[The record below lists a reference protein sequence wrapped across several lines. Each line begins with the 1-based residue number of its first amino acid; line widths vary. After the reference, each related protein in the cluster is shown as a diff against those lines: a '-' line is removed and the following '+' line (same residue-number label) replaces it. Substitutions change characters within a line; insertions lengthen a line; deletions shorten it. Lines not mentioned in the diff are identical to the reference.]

1 MGFKGGN
8 SRAIWASN
16 VDFSPAGTF
25 ACMQMSNSKKKKKNG
40 RGVKKL
46 RTLELE
52 ALMGIHACICAWEG
66 IVHRQ
71 DRIGRI

>member
-1 MGFKGGN
+1 MHADVQFE
-8 SRAIWASN
+8 
-16 VDFSPAGTF
+16 
-25 ACMQMSNSKKKKKNG
+25 KKKKKNG